1 MNIHEYQAKE
11 LLRRYEVPIPK
22 GALVMSAREARI
34 AAESLGG
41 SVVVKAQIQAGGRG
55 AAGGIKAASSPDE
68 AAELYERF
76 LGMRLVTAQ
85 TGPGGRRV
93 RRIYLEERLSIQREL
108 YLSFFVDR
116 ARSGIVVAASASG
129 GMGVE
134 REAGGLVSRPI
145 DPAIGPTSHSLRAMA
160 AELGLKGAQCA
171 SFRAV
176 ASALYRVFTE
186 LDCSLIEINPLALV
200 KGQQL
205 VALDAKM
212 SFDDSALF
220 RHPEV
225 ADLRDMEEESP
236 EEFEASK
243 YGLSFV
249 KLDGDIGCLVNGAG
263 LAMATL
269 DAIARRG
276 GRAANFLDIGGG
288 ASEEAIER
296 AFEILSEGGG
306 IRAALVNVF
315 GGIVRCDAVAR
326 GIVSAARRMGLAPP
340 LVVRFA
346 GNRASEGL
354 ETLRASGLSF
364 RAAASMN
371 DAADMAT
378 ASAV

>member
-68 AAELYERF
+68 AAGLYERF

-93 RRIYLEERLSIQREL
+93 RRIYLEERLSVQREL

-116 ARSGIVVAASASG
+116 AQSGIVVAASASG

-236 EEFEASK
+236 EEFEASM

-269 DAIARRG
+269 DAIA
-276 GRAANFLDIGGG
+276 
-288 ASEEAIER
+288 
-296 AFEILSEGGG
+296 
-306 IRAALVNVF
+306 
-315 GGIVRCDAVAR
+315 
-326 GIVSAARRMGLAPP
+326 
-340 LVVRFA
+340 
-346 GNRASEGL
+346 
-354 ETLRASGLSF
+354 
-364 RAAASMN
+364 
-371 DAADMAT
+371 
-378 ASAV
+378 